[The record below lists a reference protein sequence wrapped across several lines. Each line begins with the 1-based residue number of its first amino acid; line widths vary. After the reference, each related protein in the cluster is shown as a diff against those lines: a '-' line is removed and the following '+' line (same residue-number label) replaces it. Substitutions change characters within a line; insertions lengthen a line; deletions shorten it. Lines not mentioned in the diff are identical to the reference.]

1 MPKKVFRSKYLE
13 YINAAWRF
21 KGSEINITK
30 DTIIPAIPEKPI
42 QEPDDAAYHSHQV
55 ECDERVEALSKEMK
69 DVDLERKNK
78 VREMNDDFSG
88 KTGFSKEFRE
98 QVEEQK

>member
-1 MPKKVFRSKYLE
+1 
-13 YINAAWRF
+13 
-21 KGSEINITK
+21 
-30 DTIIPAIPEKPI
+30 
-42 QEPDDAAYHSHQV
+42 
-55 ECDERVEALSKEMK
+55 VEALSKEMK

-98 QVEEQK
+98 QIDEQK